1 MDEYITR
8 NNAISTACLGCNQ
21 EFSDEPC
28 EPDACAIIQAIMA
41 LPLADVVPREEFEAL
56 QRRYDLAVTE
66 REANAKALID
76 ANIDLE
82 AMRGAANSYK
92 MHYENLAS
100 GIFEEL
106 ETVMKT
112 RVRRCVNEDGVITP
126 LQDSCWTIEIGDYA
140 QIKKKY
146 TEDGK

>member
-1 MDEYITR
+1 MRPIDADKVMEEINR
-8 NNAISTACLGCNQ
+8 IGGHNL
-21 EFSDEPC
+21 C
-28 EPDACAIIQAIMA
+28 EWETIGVKA
-41 LPLADVVPREEFEAL
+41 LIGRQNTLAVVPYEEFEDL
-56 QRRYDLAVTE
+56 QRRYDLAVAE

-92 MHYENLAS
+92 MHYENLAR

-106 ETVMKT
+106 ETFMKT